1 MFGSEEVW
9 GISIGSQDLRAVKM
23 ARNADQVTV
32 LEAEIIPY
40 LGGEAGEGMDKDLK
54 IRQAIQTLVEKH
66 KLKGQQKVAIA
77 VPGNAVFSKFIT
89 LPPVERKRVPEIV
102 RYESR
107 QQIPFPIEEVIWDY
121 QPVKS
126 EPLPGEEIEVALFAI
141 RREIVQG
148 TLAACLSAGLFPE
161 VVQASPLAFC
171 NFLRYD
177 QPTEEPV
184 VVLDVE
190 RDGTELLII
199 DGDRTWPR
207 SIAVGSQDLTVAL
220 QKKFQIPLE
229 KAEELRVQASKA
241 KQADRLFSVMKPV
254 LQNLAGQVQRTL
266 GFYKSQHPEVRFS
279 RVVLAGELFQIPG
292 VEAFFKDALRYD
304 FARLG
309 LPKRLEADEGIPK
322 ADFAAKAPELAVP
335 FGLGLQALSL
345 GRMHVN
351 LILPEHVRQRKQ
363 QAKRPW
369 VAASVLLLGAAVG
382 MDYFQAVKE
391 RGALTEAKSAV
402 ETQIADIT
410 VKGAALD
417 KARALPQPILL
428 QIEKLPGMFLDR
440 ETGLP
445 PRIFSDVLR
454 QVMEAVPVHTIWMD
468 GLAIQPLQVKDLLA
482 AHLTP
487 PAWCKDK
494 EGKDRK
500 DLWVLKVV
508 FNGQRLFDGSE
519 EEMNRAVK
527 EQFIVKLPKVPYFCE
542 CKSSWITDVKRREET
557 DGTKYTFTAEW
568 LVDPEAYLKSLMPP
582 SPSVGTP
589 AH

>member
-9 GISIGSQDLRAVKM
+9 GISIGSLDLRAVKM
-23 ARNADQVTV
+23 TQNADQVTV

-54 IRQAIQTLVEKH
+54 IRQALQVLVEKH
-66 KLKGQQKVAIA
+66 KLRGQRVAIA

-102 RYESR
+102 KYESR

-121 QPVKS
+121 QPVKT

-148 TLAACLSAGLFPE
+148 TLAACLSVGLLPE
-161 VVQASPLAFC
+161 VVQAAPLAFC
-171 NFLRYD
+171 NFLQYD

-184 VVLDVE
+184 VLLDVE

-199 DGDRTWPR
+199 DGERTWPR

-229 KAEELRVQASKA
+229 KAEELRIQAAKA

-292 VEAFFKDALRYD
+292 VEAFFKEALRYD

-309 LPKRLEADEGIPK
+309 VPKRLEADEGIPR

-335 FGLGLQALSL
+335 FGLGLQALGL
-345 GRMHVN
+345 ERMHVN
-351 LILPEHVRQRKQ
+351 LILPEHVQQRKQ
-363 QAKRPW
+363 LAKRPW
-369 VAASVLLLGAAVG
+369 VAASVLLLGAAVW
-382 MDYFQAVKE
+382 MDYLQATQE
-391 RGALTEAKSAV
+391 RRSLTDATSRVEAKIKDITAKGGALD
-402 ETQIADIT
+402 Q
-410 VKGAALD
+410 
-417 KARALPQPILL
+417 ARAAPQPIKDRLD
-428 QIEKLPGMFLDR
+428 KLPGLLLDR
-440 ETGLP
+440 DTGLP
-445 PRIFSDVLR
+445 PRIFSDILK
-454 QVMEAVPVHTIWMD
+454 QVVAAVPAHTIWMD
-468 GLAIQPLQVKDLLA
+468 GLTVQSLQVKDLDA
-482 AHLTP
+482 KLTP
-487 PAWCKDK
+487 PAWC
-494 EGKDRK
+494 KDRK
-500 DLWVLKVV
+500 DLWVLKVALD
-508 FNGQRLFDGSE
+508 GQRIFDGSE
-519 EEMNRAVK
+519 EAMSQAVK
-527 EQFIVKLPKVPYFCE
+527 AQLIDKLKKVAYFSE
-542 CKSSWITDVKRREET
+542 CKTSWITQAKPRDDK
-557 DGTKYTFTAEW
+557 DGMKWTFTAEW
-568 LVDPEAYLKSLMPP
+568 LVDPEAYLRSLTPPP
-582 SPSVGTP
+582 SDAETP
-589 AH
+589 AP